1 MYRIVFFKIPFMRG
15 GYRVPATPFG
25 DKPIEHMGNYKV
37 AEVVTD
43 MAFSEQQRQILLAHD
58 TAVQVDNG
66 AANFCYVAYTS
77 TSEIGNYEDDSR
89 PSYYWVDD
97 IEFFGV
103 PQGENEPAA
112 MVTISPDVWLTDF
125 FPNTPTVRG
134 RLAQSSNVIA
144 TSPREPTVSPQF
156 QYGAITVTNALAG
169 THVRAVG
176 FFVQD
181 DGEIICLARGAMQ
194 GFTDVQSDV
203 QYLGTAARYLITE
216 QITKNIKCLRIYIVP
231 EDFFTLDD
239 GTNIFNNNDAGK
251 IETSDGIQVGVFK
264 PRGSKKTFYQMQHVF
279 DIDGSDVMGVNDMA
293 YIATPSRFI
302 EIVNG
307 RGVSFIPSGETNAR
321 AQFAASVY
329 ISLAP
334 SGENGM
340 QILFLCGNEFID
352 VSDDFMVDF
361 AVNDDAVRQA
371 QHKQLFAVRNITG
384 AIGAIGGAVGGAAS
398 GNYFG
403 VVQSI
408 AGGAEQI
415 VSRAAERKSPANVT
429 GSGDAMGTLSSVNM
443 LVYFVKMSTIIN
455 GDEVSDAAEEFGY
468 VYTNNPYVRY
478 DETDPMPRD
487 DYYRFSV
494 VDVTG
499 MTGGTTAAEEV
510 ATAFTN
516 GVRLVSL

>member
-25 DKPIEHMGNYKV
+25 DKPIAHMGNYKV

-43 MAFSEQQRQILLAHD
+43 MAFSEQQRQIILAHD

-77 TSEIGNYEDDSR
+77 TAATGNYENDSR
-89 PSYYWVDD
+89 PAYYWVDD
-97 IEFFGV
+97 IEFLGV
-103 PQGENEPAA
+103 PPAENEPAA

-134 RLAQSSNVIA
+134 RLAQSSNLIA
-144 TSPREPTVSPQF
+144 TSPREPTVTPQF

-169 THVRAVG
+169 THVRTVG

-181 DGEIICLARGAMQ
+181 DGEIICLAMSAQ
-194 GFTDVQSDV
+194 QSILAVQNYV
-203 QYLGTAARYLITE
+203 QYMGNASKYLISE
-216 QITKNIKCLRIYIVP
+216 QESKNIKCLRVYIVP

-251 IETSDGIQVGVFK
+251 IETADGLHVGVFS
-264 PRGSKKTFYQMQHVF
+264 PRGSTKTFYQMLHVF
-279 DIDGSDVMGVNDMA
+279 DIDGSDVMGVNDKA

-307 RGVSFIPSGETNAR
+307 RGLVFLPSGETSPR
-321 AQFAASVY
+321 VQYAASVY
-329 ISLAP
+329 ISLSAA
-334 SGENGM
+334 GENGM
-340 QILFLCGNEFID
+340 QILFLCGNEFVD

-403 VVQSI
+403 AVQSI
-408 AGGAEQI
+408 AGGAEQL

-429 GSGDAMGTLSSVNM
+429 GSGDAMGALWSVDM

-455 GDEVSDAAEEFGY
+455 GDEVDAAADEFGY

-478 DETDPMPRD
+478 DETDPIPRD

-494 VDVTG
+494 VDVTD
-499 MTGGTTAAEEV
+499 MTGGATAAEEV